1 MDCFTIRRQ
10 GTKLENEMKGPVVK
24 SDVVKKPAALPINEF
39 PIEYYEESLVMVRK
53 MCAVDKDSELL
64 SRIIDTALYIWANV
78 PNQQKALKR
87 MSVDRKQALCFMA
100 FLATYAVTINRER
113 SKELD

>member
-1 MDCFTIRRQ
+1 M
-10 GTKLENEMKGPVVK
+10 EGPVVT
-24 SDVVKKPAALPINEF
+24 SDVVKKPAALPIKDF
-39 PIEYYEESLVMVRK
+39 PLEYYEESLVMIRK

-87 MSVDRKQALCFMA
+87 MADDRKQALCFMA
-100 FLATYAVTINRER
+100 FLAAHAVTVNKER
-113 SKELD
+113 SKDLD